1 MTELLQIQDFIQ
13 KIAEGI
19 TLATE
24 IDTQVIDCYCNRIAG
39 TVSQSLP
46 PIGGVVR
53 NILKTGLPQICTSP
67 GLAPACQYCDRKEN
81 CNEKGFIHY
90 PIFYDDSVV
99 GVMGIICFT
108 QEQAKKIDD
117 SKYRLFS
124 FIEQMCSIIQL
135 KLKEYEIYSREAE
148 MLEEALLQN
157 QILNQAMSQISN
169 GYIFVN
175 KDGTIRNYNDK
186 ALQIL
191 HTTEKKIHSQT
202 VYELIPD
209 PAFLNLFNQKRNAV
223 YERIYICKKE
233 YGIFVTFFY
242 NENELLGCS
251 VNFKTIDSFC
261 TRMEISDHLSG
272 GNTVSLRDFLGES
285 KEMLAV
291 KKLAQ
296 KAAVQPVNVLI
307 TGESGTG
314 KEFLARAIH
323 GSSNRSKNPFIAIDC
338 QNFSTETMDEELFG
352 SPDIPDTTP
361 DSHTPG
367 ALELASS
374 GTIFLN
380 RIELLPISLQFKL
393 LSCIKNHNFNRK
405 GSNRKVSVDVRI
417 IVSTSASLKQLSHTN
432 EFLEE
437 LYYCLS
443 GIPITLPPLRTRKN
457 DIMLYACHILDKHNK
472 YFTSKSLRFDK
483 KINMYF
489 SQYAWPGNIH
499 EMENAIQY
507 MLSIHNNKSLI
518 LTADELPVNIRENVN
533 TMGIPQRMQT
543 DMNASSGMPLR
554 SIENQILLDLI
565 NERGETVAEKK
576 QIAEK
581 LGISLSTLYRRLSEL
596 PYRS

>member
-1 MTELLQIQDFIQ
+1 
-13 KIAEGI
+13 
-19 TLATE
+19 
-24 IDTQVIDCYCNRIAG
+24 
-39 TVSQSLP
+39 
-46 PIGGVVR
+46 
-53 NILKTGLPQICTSP
+53 
-67 GLAPACQYCDRKEN
+67 
-81 CNEKGFIHY
+81 
-90 PIFYDDSVV
+90 
-99 GVMGIICFT
+99 
-108 QEQAKKIDD
+108 
-117 SKYRLFS
+117 
-124 FIEQMCSIIQL
+124 
-135 KLKEYEIYSREAE
+135 
-148 MLEEALLQN
+148 
-157 QILNQAMSQISN
+157 MS
-169 GYIFVN
+169 
-175 KDGTIRNYNDK
+175 
-186 ALQIL
+186 
-191 HTTEKKIHSQT
+191 
-202 VYELIPD
+202 
-209 PAFLNLFNQKRNAV
+209 
-223 YERIYICKKE
+223 
-233 YGIFVTFFY
+233 
-242 NENELLGCS
+242 
-251 VNFKTIDSFC
+251 
-261 TRMEISDHLSG
+261 
-272 GNTVSLRDFLGES
+272 
-285 KEMLAV
+285 
-291 KKLAQ
+291 
-296 KAAVQPVNVLI
+296 
-307 TGESGTG
+307 
-314 KEFLARAIH
+314 
-323 GSSNRSKNPFIAIDC
+323 
-338 QNFSTETMDEELFG
+338 
-352 SPDIPDTTP
+352 
-361 DSHTPG
+361 
-367 ALELASS
+367 
-374 GTIFLN
+374 
-380 RIELLPISLQFKL
+380 
-393 LSCIKNHNFNRK
+393 IKNQNFNRK